1 MSMIKSIFLS
11 ACLLIFVN
19 QTFAQSTDSLQIMNG
34 RLDDGYTFLSEN
46 QFEKASRIGL
56 QVLQFGRKTNN
67 PQLYAQSCLLLT
79 ELSLRSGNFNEG
91 IKFAS
96 RGMESVKEVDEYLWC
111 SIGVAMVDLYLSY
124 GVPERAIGLSQRIY
138 DKKKLTKSQ
147 EFRLLNIWARSLHAL
162 NQDKQSEE
170 LLNRFFESR
179 QADFY
184 KNPNPYLDL
193 FELWVDAMSMN
204 FKSKDAYLQTIN
216 LLSLIERTASKEKL
230 FVLNNKAGE
239 LCIHLKDYNKA
250 ISFFNEALALN
261 DNQWKHQENYVML
274 NLARAYYLS
283 GNYDRAFDVAEQ
295 LYIVAE
301 KNNFMFQKAITA
313 AFLARLRVA
322 SNSISTA
329 VEWANVAYR
338 LSEEMDDKLLQHQV
352 ALLLSE
358 LFELNNEFDRSSKF
372 KLKASQIQEKIL
384 LDEQNNKLKRA
395 NLNIDIANAE
405 FEAIMEL
412 QNFEKQ
418 RLILNDKLK
427 KIQFETERQ
436 EEKYLY
442 DLRIANEGIEKERA
456 FNRIQKLEAEKLN
469 EVQRYQISEL
479 ENKRKSNL
487 LSIAELKNQK
497 QDIENKNLNLKLK
510 NDKLAAQ
517 DELNKKEIEFRKKQS
532 LFGILFTGIVLL
544 ILIIIVFF
552 FRKTRSQNKIIEKNN
567 QEIQQINTELGEK
580 NNEIVSG
587 IQYAS
592 KFQEMVYPKEADLS
606 LYFNDGFIIHRPLEM
621 VSGDLPFIFKIQ
633 DQVFVAAVDCI
644 GHGVSASMLSIM
656 TYFGLTDI
664 IRNNPDENCAE
675 ILRLLHR
682 RLVLS
687 LSQSETRN
695 YIVSVDLSLLKYDI
709 ASRKLQFSG
718 ANLPMLTLINGDVQ
732 MFKGAHI
739 SIGENVKEDRLNF
752 INYDLQCQ
760 TGDEL
765 YLFSDGL
772 YHQFGGLDGK
782 QKLSKKRI
790 VQKLNEIQGSAFEN
804 RKSEMNQL
812 FDDWK
817 GECGQ
822 TDDLVILGIKV

>member
-1 MSMIKSIFLS
+1 MSMVRSIFLF
-11 ACLLIFVN
+11 ACLLIFAN
-19 QTFAQSTDSLQIMNG
+19 QTSAQNTDSLQIMNG

-79 ELSLRSGNFNEG
+79 ELSLRSGNWNEG
-91 IKFAS
+91 VKFAS

-111 SIGVAMVDLYLSY
+111 SIGVVMVDLYLSY

-147 EFRLLNIWARSLHAL
+147 EFRLLNLWVRSLHAL
-162 NQDKQSEE
+162 NQNKESEE

-193 FELWVDAMSMN
+193 FELWVDAMSLN
-204 FKSKDAYLQTIN
+204 FKSKNAYLQTIN

-230 FVLNNKAGE
+230 FELNNKAGE
-239 LCIHLKDYNKA
+239 LCINLKDYNKA

-283 GNYDRAFDVAEQ
+283 GNYDRSFDIAEQ
-295 LYIVAE
+295 LFTVAD
-301 KNNFMFQKAITA
+301 KNNFVFQKAITA
-313 AFLARLRVA
+313 AFIARLRVA
-322 SNSISTA
+322 GNAVSSA

-358 LFELNNEFDRSSKF
+358 LFELNNEFDRSRKF
-372 KLKASQIQEKIL
+372 KRKADQLQERML
-384 LDEQNNKLKRA
+384 LDDQNNKLRLA
-395 NLNIDIANAE
+395 NLNIDIANIE

-418 RLILNDKLK
+418 RLLLNEKLK

-456 FNRIQKLEAEKLN
+456 FNRIQKLEAEKQN

-487 LSIAELKNQK
+487 LSISELKNQK
-497 QDIENKNLNLKLK
+497 QDIENKNLNLKLR

-532 LFGILFTGIVLL
+532 LLGILFTAVVLL
-544 ILIIIVFF
+544 ILLIIVFF
-552 FRKTRSQNKIIEKNN
+552 YRKTRSQNKIIEKNS
-567 QEIQQINTELGEK
+567 QEIQLINRELGEK
-580 NNEIVSG
+580 NNEIISG

-606 LYFNDGFIIHRPLEM
+606 VFFEDGFVIHRPLEM

-633 DQVFVAAVDCI
+633 NHVFVAAVDCI

-664 IRNNPDENCAE
+664 IRNNPEENCSE

-682 RLVLS
+682 RLVMS
-687 LSQSETRN
+687 LSQFETRS
-695 YIVSVDLSLLKYDI
+695 YIVSVDLSLMKYDL
-709 ASRKLQFSG
+709 SSKKLQFSG
-718 ANLPMLTLINGDVQ
+718 ANLPMIILSNGQVQ
-732 MFKGAHI
+732 MYKGAHI
-739 SIGENVKEDRLNF
+739 SIGENVREDRLNF
-752 INYDLQCQ
+752 VNHDVQCQ
-760 TGDEL
+760 IGDEL

-772 YHQFGGLDGK
+772 FHQFGGEEGK

-790 VQKLNEIQGSAFEN
+790 IKMLAEIQATSFNDRKLQMN
-804 RKSEMNQL
+804 RF

-817 GECGQ
+817 GECPQ
-822 TDDLVILGIKV
+822 TDDLVILGVKV